1 MQGKGYASGVRS
13 GWQARGVGTVPR
25 PFDQEASGPAAG
37 GSRARPDVWDWPA
50 TDGALALDWEE
61 PPPRPPRSRPHLSEV
76 RTSDSL
82 PRMAGPP
89 NARGLAARAAVRQR
103 ERAKA
108 RRARRFA
115 ALVAVGSVALVV
127 LLLTAFGSDEPTPL
141 STTGPAPAQ
150 RLLPSGPPRPQV
162 IATHETLRI
171 ELPINEGR
179 VTAIGYHGSGDGVIG
194 LEPVGTQANA
204 GLFGRLVQR
213 LTGGDGTG
221 LRYYL
226 LEGGSGPRTG
236 GLDVGAPVDTDVY
249 APVDGTV
256 VSITDR
262 VVDGRAYG
270 KRIEIQ
276 PTGNSGLVLALTNLS
291 VDPVLSVGTPLLAG
305 RTKLGRVVDVTPVE
319 RAALAR
325 YTQDQGQHV
334 HLEVLPAASLAT
346 P

>member
-1 MQGKGYASGVRS
+1 
-13 GWQARGVGTVPR
+13 VPR

-61 PPPRPPRSRPHLSEV
+61 PPPRPPGSRPHLSEV
-76 RTSDSL
+76 GTSDSL